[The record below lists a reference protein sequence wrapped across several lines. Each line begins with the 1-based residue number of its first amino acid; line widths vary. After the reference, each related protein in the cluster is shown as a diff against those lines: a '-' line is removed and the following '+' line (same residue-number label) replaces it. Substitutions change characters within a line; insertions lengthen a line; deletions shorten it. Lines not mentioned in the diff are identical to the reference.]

1 MADSN
6 NIMQQPIGEVLANF
20 NEDNREREDGAI
32 EVAVEMVQRVYA
44 CMFVSSQML
53 QQNHINLGKE
63 SLVLF
68 KQNLIESIGAVAVDY
83 PQLHEFQFDVKLSEN
98 DAPTVVGLNNFTC
111 SLLAFIAQARTAPVT
126 DDPEEVKQNY
136 LEQE

>member
-1 MADSN
+1 MKDSDN
-6 NIMQQPIGEVLANF
+6 MLQQPIGEVLANF
-20 NEDNREREDGAI
+20 NEDNKEREDDAI

-53 QQNHINLGKE
+53 QQNHINLGQE

-68 KQNLIESIGAVAVDY
+68 KQNLIESVGAVAVDY

-98 DAPTVVGLNNFTC
+98 NAPVVVGLNNFTC
-111 SLLAFIAQARTAPVT
+111 SLLAFISSARQAPVT
-126 DDPEEVKQNY
+126 DDPDEVRKNY
-136 LEQE
+136 LQEE